1 MRQHRLQGVLEGFAH
16 ADGRYHDEFHG
27 TRRDSLRVGAPENV
41 RNQRRPAARVRYE
54 PIVVYQLAE
63 RARSRGVDLNAMEG
77 PWRADQRPLRAPGRN
92 RLSAIP
98 IVTNEHTQVMV
109 DTAEHAVDVAGLLNW
124 CGVRELDPVPDLVP
138 PDKVPAE

>member
-1 MRQHRLQGVLEGFAH
+1 MGSLMLMGGTTMNSKERAATLSASVLQ
-16 ADGRYHDEFHG
+16 R
-27 TRRDSLRVGAPENV
+27 TV
-41 RNQRRPAARVRYE
+41 RNQRRPEARVRYE

-63 RARSRGVDLNAMEG
+63 RAKLRGVDLNAMQG
-77 PWRADQRPLRAPGRN
+77 PWRAAQRPLRKPGRN
-92 RLSAIP
+92 SLSAIP

-138 PDKVPAE
+138 PDKVPADKVPAQ

>member
-1 MRQHRLQGVLEGFAH
+1 MDSRERAATLSTSVLQS
-16 ADGRYHDEFHG
+16 
-27 TRRDSLRVGAPENV
+27 TV
-41 RNQRRPAARVRYE
+41 RNQRRPQARVRYE
-54 PIVVYQLAE
+54 PTVVYQLAE

-77 PWRADQRPLRAPGRN
+77 PWRPDQRPLRAPGRN
-92 RLSAIP
+92 SLSAIP

-138 PDKVPAE
+138 PDKVPAR

>member
-1 MRQHRLQGVLEGFAH
+1 MDSRERAATLSVPVLQS
-16 ADGRYHDEFHG
+16 
-27 TRRDSLRVGAPENV
+27 TV
-41 RNQRRPAARVRYE
+41 RHQRRPHARVRYE
-54 PIVVYQLAE
+54 PTVVYQLAE

-77 PWRADQRPLRAPGRN
+77 PWRADRRALRAPGRN
-92 RLSAIP
+92 SLSAIP

-138 PDKVPAE
+138 PDKVPEG